1 MATHDREIVNFFQ
14 KRVIELKSGIIIRDT
29 RTGGYEDEP
38 EED

>member
-1 MATHDREIVNFFQ
+1 
-14 KRVIELKSGIIIRDT
+14 VIELKSGIIIRDT